1 MTAILHRQIDAI
13 WRSGAVVQMIRYGFA
28 GALATMIYS
37 SVYLPLAWWIFPQD
51 RAVLAVPFAFGIALC
66 AGFVLHS
73 RWSFAGH
80 GTRDTSGRQ
89 HARFLLVHCLGLA
102 LNMGFTWLLTAGLA
116 APVWAPLLPSVTITP
131 LVTFV
136 LQRQWVFA

>member
-1 MTAILHRQIDAI
+1 MIYRRIDLI
-13 WRSGAVVQMIRYGFA
+13 WTSGTFMQMIRYGFA

-37 SVYLPLAWWIFPQD
+37 SVYLPLAWWVFPDGQ
-51 RAVLAVPFAFGIALC
+51 AVAAVPFAFATALTV
-66 AGFVLHS
+66 GFFLHS

-80 GTRDTSGRQ
+80 GTRDHSGRQ
-89 HARFLLVHCLGLA
+89 HVRFLVVHCLGLA
-102 LNMGFTWLLTAGLA
+102 LNMAFTWLLTAGLG

-131 LVTFV
+131 LITFL